1 MYNYYLFDLDGTLTQ
16 SEFGIIDSA
25 RYALNKFGIQV
36 EDRESLKRFIGPPL
50 FVTFREF
57 YGFSEEEAERG
68 MILFRE
74 FYNREGIYNA
84 PVYPRVKETL
94 EKLKA
99 GGKKLAVATSKPK
112 PLADKVIKHSGLWD
126 LFDAV
131 IGPPLEKKQVGK
143 RDQILEALSAL
154 GAGEARYKE
163 ALMVGDRK
171 YDIDAAHDVGIDSVG
186 VLYGYGSREE
196 LEQAGPTYIVKD
208 ISEVVGL

>member
-68 MILFRE
+68 MIFFRE

-84 PVYPRVKETL
+84 PVYP
-94 EKLKA
+94 
-99 GGKKLAVATSKPK
+99 
-112 PLADKVIKHSGLWD
+112 
-126 LFDAV
+126 
-131 IGPPLEKKQVGK
+131 
-143 RDQILEALSAL
+143 
-154 GAGEARYKE
+154 
-163 ALMVGDRK
+163 
-171 YDIDAAHDVGIDSVG
+171 
-186 VLYGYGSREE
+186 
-196 LEQAGPTYIVKD
+196 
-208 ISEVVGL
+208 